1 MRRNILHTWNSTKA
15 VISSSRFRRSSASIF
30 VRPPRCYLSSLC
42 EKSRSPNAYEKDGY
56 SWMDNETLDQIIKP
70 ERMAQIKLDFIATLQ
85 KKLNG
90 KNKSNKLVD
99 ILADENEVCA
109 NCFI

>member
-1 MRRNILHTWNSTKA
+1 M
-15 VISSSRFRRSSASIF
+15 
-30 VRPPRCYLSSLC
+30 
-42 EKSRSPNAYEKDGY
+42 E
-56 SWMDNETLDQIIKP
+56 NETLADIIKP
-70 ERMAQIKLDFIATLQ
+70 DRIAQIKLDYIAALQ

-99 ILADENEVCA
+99 ILADENEICA

>member
-1 MRRNILHTWNSTKA
+1 
-15 VISSSRFRRSSASIF
+15 
-30 VRPPRCYLSSLC
+30 
-42 EKSRSPNAYEKDGY
+42 
-56 SWMDNETLDQIIKP
+56 MDNETLVEIIQP
-70 ERMAQIKLDFIATLQ
+70 ERMAQIKLDYISTLQ

>member
-1 MRRNILHTWNSTKA
+1 LYERHPDLFAKA
-15 VISSSRFRRSSASIF
+15 Q
-30 VRPPRCYLSSLC
+30 
-42 EKSRSPNAYEKDGY
+42 EYEKDGY
-56 SWMDNETLDQIIKP
+56 SWMENETLADIIKP
-70 ERMAQIKLDFIATLQ
+70 DRIAQIKLDYIAALQ

-99 ILADENEVCA
+99 ILADENEICA

>member
-1 MRRNILHTWNSTKA
+1 
-15 VISSSRFRRSSASIF
+15 
-30 VRPPRCYLSSLC
+30 
-42 EKSRSPNAYEKDGY
+42 
-56 SWMDNETLDQIIKP
+56 MDNETLKDLIQP
-70 ERMAQIKLDFIATLQ
+70 ERMAQIKLDYISSLQ

-99 ILADENEVCA
+99 ILANDDEVCA